1 MVQRILTW
9 MKNNYLLLLAG
20 FCLVFTGVILLNIY
34 YWFSTSDN
42 TENLL
47 QTIQYQEVVEVEDV
61 GSSTPE
67 DGIVTADDSTPEGVK
82 RPPYI
87 EVDFTS
93 LKERNPDIVAWL
105 KFDAVGVSIPIVQT
119 TDNEFYLTHDVDKKP
134 SKLGWVFA
142 DVRSNMEILGFNTV
156 FYGHNNSNRQMF
168 GALKEIF
175 NVKESEKTTK
185 EIIQLTTP
193 YSKMVF
199 QVVSVYVTNYEDWK
213 YVDQVF
219 TDEQEKQEF
228 IDMIKERN
236 TMPLFD
242 SDISPLDR
250 ILTFST
256 CYGPAGTEDR
266 LVIHAKMVA
275 EEWITP

>member
-1 MVQRILTW
+1 
-9 MKNNYLLLLAG
+9 
-20 FCLVFTGVILLNIY
+20 
-34 YWFSTSDN
+34 
-42 TENLL
+42 
-47 QTIQYQEVVEVEDV
+47 
-61 GSSTPE
+61 
-67 DGIVTADDSTPEGVK
+67 
-82 RPPYI
+82 
-87 EVDFTS
+87 
-93 LKERNPDIVAWL
+93 
-105 KFDAVGVSIPIVQT
+105 
-119 TDNEFYLTHDVDKKP
+119 
-134 SKLGWVFA
+134 
-142 DVRSNMEILGFNTV
+142 MEIMGFNTV

-175 NVKESEKTTK
+175 NVKESEKTIK

-275 EEWITP
+275 EEWVTP